1 MKEYDQTGLAS
12 IAGFTASVVF
22 VIIIAGSLTWVSNA
36 VARNPDNQSYAN
48 VEKCKAFY
56 QELKAE
62 ELNNLNRRK
71 QMMGPGMPDTIYG
84 RKKRKIGT
92 EYESNLAS
100 CESQVTS
107 RGR

>member
-1 MKEYDQTGLAS
+1 MKEYNQTGQVS
-12 IAGFTASVVF
+12 IAGFAASVVF

-36 VARNPDNQSYAN
+36 VARNPDNQSYTN
-48 VEKCKAFY
+48 VEECKEFY

-62 ELNNLNRRK
+62 ELNKLNRRK
-71 QMMGPGMPDTIYG
+71 QMMGPGMPDAVYG

-92 EYESNLAS
+92 EFESNLAG
-100 CESQVTS
+100 CESQITS